1 MTSNGSFLQIAASV
15 VKETFDLKLAQ
26 IDRPEEDLLL
36 YIKKRMWD
44 PEHPS
49 KFESKL

>member
-1 MTSNGSFLQIAASV
+1 MLLQIAASV
-15 VKETFDLKLAQ
+15 VKETFKLKLAQ
-26 IDRPEEDLLL
+26 IPEPEEDLVQ